1 MNLLFVFGGTLS
13 MGTRGLGYWRT
24 VCLLHIPLA
33 PGRRT
38 LQFFDHMSYFA
49 QAILEF
55 GWLRYK
61 SSLA

>member
-1 MNLLFVFGGTLS
+1 MDLLFDFGGILS
-13 MGTRGLGYWRT
+13 MGTRGLGYWRI

-33 PGRRT
+33 PGGRI

-49 QAILEF
+49 QTILVF

-61 SSLA
+61 SSFA